1 MSLVNSTKLGDVLR
15 AHLAPSLTLW
25 RNQEDRRRPV
35 HGSLKETAN
44 SDTNVRSP
52 IFYPARAWPW
62 TGKTRK
68 RPNSLPPPRMV
79 ASAGKER
86 NAVARTGKGA
96 GEEGI
101 QNVKATPLAVQVLVQ
116 ATQEIATPFLQEVRP
131 LQPGS
136 WALLHLRLRAVR
148 L

>member
-1 MSLVNSTKLGDVLR
+1 MSLVNSTKSGDVLR

-25 RNQEDRRRPV
+25 RNQEDRRRPA
-35 HGSLKETAN
+35 HGSLKETA
-44 SDTNVRSP
+44 SSATSVRSP

-68 RPNSLPPPRMV
+68 LPKLLLPLRTV
-79 ASAGKER
+79 ASAGTGR

-96 GEEGI
+96 GEGI
-101 QNVKATPLAVQVLVQ
+101 QNVKATPLAVQVLEQ
-116 ATQEIATPFLQEVRP
+116 ATQEIVTPFSREARP

-136 WALLHLRLRAVR
+136 WALLHLRLRAVH